1 MLGQAIGSAYKYTN
15 PQNSTED
22 NKLFEEACDGKLGPL
37 ACRTCPELL
46 RGTIGPT
53 WEQNNILAFYSPAQ
67 PLVSPKGPVCGNSE
81 KTLRRQKNIQLAR
94 RIYQLPGI
102 SGRTTIAA
110 QAPPQQEFAERRLL

>member
-81 KTLRRQKNIQLAR
+81 K
-94 RIYQLPGI
+94 P
-102 SGRTTIAA
+102 
-110 QAPPQQEFAERRLL
+110 